1 MASEQLI
8 PDLIG
13 YNGNVITVDPYKPR
27 AQAFAVRDGAFVAVG
42 DNDEIKDMAG
52 PHTRK
57 MDFAGSTVVPGFIDA
72 HIHVLSSGIRHT
84 LMADC
89 ALPSIGEIQEAMRLR
104 AADTAAGDW
113 VQGFKFDDTKTVENR
128 FLNRR
133 DLDGVTRQH
142 PILVAHR
149 AGHVYYTNSKGLET
163 LGIDKNSPDPPGGRY
178 GRDEATGELDGVLY
192 ETAADPIRF
201 ELLSKVT
208 PDVRREGLKTICNMF
223 AAAGLTSVHD
233 ALVTS
238 DDVAIYQEAWERGEL
253 PLRVYM
259 LVHYRYFGGFKASG
273 LKTGFGDDR
282 LRLGGIKMVSDGAI
296 ASRTA
301 YLSRPYEGSDSD
313 CGILAMEPDELEEKV
328 REVHDAGYQVCVH
341 ANGDAT
347 IDMVLTAYEK
357 AQKANPRQDTR
368 HRLEHCTLVNP
379 SLLNRMK
386 ALGAVATPFCT
397 YVYYH
402 GEKMQYYGEE
412 RVKWMFAQRSFLDY
426 GVVATGATDYP
437 PGPYEPLLGIQSCVT
452 RTDINGNVWG
462 ANQRIS
468 VEEALKIYTLH
479 SAYASFE
486 ENLKGSITA
495 EKLAD
500 FTVLGQDPTA
510 VDPHTI
516 KDIPIEMT
524 VVGGE
529 TIYES

>member
-1 MASEQLI
+1 
-8 PDLIG
+8 
-13 YNGNVITVDPYKPR
+13 
-27 AQAFAVRDGAFVAVG
+27 
-42 DNDEIKDMAG
+42 
-52 PHTRK
+52 
-57 MDFAGSTVVPGFIDA
+57 MD
-72 HIHVLSSGIRHT
+72 
-84 LMADC
+84 
-89 ALPSIGEIQEAMRLR
+89 
-104 AADTAAGDW
+104 
-113 VQGFKFDDTKTVENR
+113 
-128 FLNRR
+128 
-133 DLDGVTRQH
+133 
-142 PILVAHR
+142 
-149 AGHVYYTNSKGLET
+149 
-163 LGIDKNSPDPPGGRY
+163 
-178 GRDEATGELDGVLY
+178 
-192 ETAADPIRF
+192 
-201 ELLSKVT
+201 
-208 PDVRREGLKTICNMF
+208 
-223 AAAGLTSVHD
+223 
-233 ALVTS
+233 
-238 DDVAIYQEAWERGEL
+238 
-253 PLRVYM
+253 
-259 LVHYRYFGGFKASG
+259 
-273 LKTGFGDDR
+273 
-282 LRLGGIKMVSDGAI
+282 
-296 ASRTA
+296 
-301 YLSRPYEGSDSD
+301 
-313 CGILAMEPDELEEKV
+313 PDELEEKV

-462 ANQRIS
+462 ANQRIT

-500 FTVLGQDPTA
+500 FTVLGQDPTT
-510 VDPHTI
+510 VDPFTI

>member
-27 AQAFAVRDGAFVAVG
+27 AQAFAIRDGAFVAVG
-42 DNDEIKDMAG
+42 DNDDIKDMAG

-89 ALPSIGEIQEAMRLR
+89 ALPSIGEIQEAMRLK

-113 VQGFKFDDTKTVENR
+113 VQGFKFDDTKTVESR

-133 DLDGVTRQH
+133 DLDDVTGQH

-149 AGHVYYTNSKGLET
+149 AGHVYYTNSKGLEA

-301 YLSRPYEGSDSD
+301 YLSRPYEGQRQRLRDT
-313 CGILAMEPDELEEKV
+313 
-328 REVHDAGYQVCVH
+328 GY
-341 ANGDAT
+341 G
-347 IDMVLTAYEK
+347 
-357 AQKANPRQDTR
+357 
-368 HRLEHCTLVNP
+368 
-379 SLLNRMK
+379 
-386 ALGAVATPFCT
+386 
-397 YVYYH
+397 
-402 GEKMQYYGEE
+402 
-412 RVKWMFAQRSFLDY
+412 
-426 GVVATGATDYP
+426 
-437 PGPYEPLLGIQSCVT
+437 PG
-452 RTDINGNVWG
+452 
-462 ANQRIS
+462 
-468 VEEALKIYTLH
+468 
-479 SAYASFE
+479 
-486 ENLKGSITA
+486 
-495 EKLAD
+495 
-500 FTVLGQDPTA
+500 
-510 VDPHTI
+510 
-516 KDIPIEMT
+516 
-524 VVGGE
+524 
-529 TIYES
+529 